1 MHIVHVQ
8 YRRYDMAASRHEISL
23 WVLEKY
29 FMNERSKQFKYF
41 WTQEEK
47 FRSSK
52 KPCNIL
58 FIT

>member
-1 MHIVHVQ
+1 MYNIE
-8 YRRYDMAASRHEISL
+8 DMTWPQGDTKFRF

-52 KPCNIL
+52 KPCNVL